1 MCLNIFKQIID
12 GFLTFILPLK
22 NIIFTIFIWHFLLIF

>member
-1 MCLNIFKQIID
+1 MFKNIID

-22 NIIFTIFIWHFLLIF
+22 NIIFTVFIWRFLLIF